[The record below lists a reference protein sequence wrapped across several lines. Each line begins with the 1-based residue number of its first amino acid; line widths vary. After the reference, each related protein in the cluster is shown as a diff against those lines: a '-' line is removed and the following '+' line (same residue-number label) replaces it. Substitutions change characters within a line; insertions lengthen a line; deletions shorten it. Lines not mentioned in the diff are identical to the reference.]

1 LDGRLARFAAS
12 GGMPTLPKPFA
23 CRQADLRP
31 KVILISSSNGRRTT
45 QCCPGSLTGFMIKA
59 DSQPAERVFAHLN
72 LTTHARDLKVLAGI
86 KNMLVQTS
94 QEQSGSAHVV
104 VLGNEKGGS
113 GKSTT
118 ALHVAV
124 ALLKAGQRVATID
137 LDCRQ
142 QSFTR
147 YLGNRRA
154 WARRTGLNLELPVHR
169 CIKLGDTMQIADNE
183 SSEFLQFMD
192 AVSTVERTFDFIVID
207 TPGSDSYLMR
217 LAHSMAD
224 TLVTPIND
232 SFLDFDVLGT
242 VDPATYSVTG
252 ESHYAEMVRD
262 ARRKRR
268 QLDGASTDWIVV
280 RNRLSMLGSR
290 NKQLVAGGL
299 KELSLRMGF
308 RAIDGF
314 AERVVYREFFP
325 RGLTALDDLDEA
337 TLGTRPSMGHVTAR
351 EEVTS
356 LLRQLKL
363 PLDERGRRRAASRAE
378 WFAQVD
384 KPLEVHDILGA

>member
-1 LDGRLARFAAS
+1 
-12 GGMPTLPKPFA
+12 
-23 CRQADLRP
+23 
-31 KVILISSSNGRRTT
+31 
-45 QCCPGSLTGFMIKA
+45 
-59 DSQPAERVFAHLN
+59 
-72 LTTHARDLKVLAGI
+72 
-86 KNMLVQTS
+86 MLVQTS
-94 QEQSGSAHVV
+94 QGQSGSAHVV

-118 ALHVAV
+118 ALHIAV

-147 YLGNRRA
+147 YIDNRRA
-154 WARRTGLNLELPVHR
+154 WARRTGLDLEL
-169 CIKLGDTMQIADNE
+169 GETMQIADNE
-183 SSEFLQFMD
+183 SSEFQQFMD
-192 AVSTVERTFDFIVID
+192 AVSAVERTFDFIVID

-252 ESHYAEMVRD
+252 ESHYADMVRD
-262 ARRKRR
+262 TRRKRR

-290 NKQLVAGGL
+290 NKQLVANSL
-299 KELSLRMGF
+299 NDLSFRLGF
-308 RAIDGF
+308 RSIDGF

-325 RGLTALDDLDEA
+325 RGLTALDDLDET

-356 LLRQLKL
+356 LLRKLKL
-363 PLDERGRRRAASRAE
+363 PLDERGRRRAANRAE
-378 WFAQVD
+378 WFNQVD